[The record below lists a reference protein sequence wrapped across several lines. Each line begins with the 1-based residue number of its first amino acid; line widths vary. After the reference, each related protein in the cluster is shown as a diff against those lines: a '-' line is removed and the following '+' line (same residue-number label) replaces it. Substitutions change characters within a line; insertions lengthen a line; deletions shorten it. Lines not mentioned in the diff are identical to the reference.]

1 MALTKVTAAVLDGS
15 LGTDWQADIKTADFN
30 ATNGE
35 GYFVNTTSGSVT
47 ATLPVGTPGDEI
59 TFQDYSG
66 TFDVNS
72 INFTPNGSQKIQ
84 GVESDYSCST
94 KDATVR
100 LIYQDDTQGWNG
112 NNIVINPSTEDV
124 HFLVVAGGG
133 GGSGGYGGSP
143 QGSGGAGGLRT
154 SWGSL
159 SGGGNSAE
167 NTIAITIGTNYTV
180 TIGAGGS
187 GAVNSDGQIG
197 SPGGTSQFGTITTV
211 GGGGSRNWSSS
222 LPSGTGGSGGG
233 QAYPSNGGPG
243 AGTANQGFAG
253 GSVTV
258 NGPGAGGG
266 GAGSAGSWAAS
277 PTFGIGGNGINIDIT
292 GSTVSY
298 AGGGGRTLGTPPG
311 GGGLASNGYSAGGNG
326 TANTGGGGGGGANSG
341 GNYTGGSG
349 GTGVVVLRYSSGMS
363 ITIPGGLT
371 ATTSVVGSDKVT
383 IFTAGTGN
391 IQFT

>member
-1 MALTKVTAAVLDGS
+1 MALTKVTADVLDVS
-15 LGTDWQADIKTADFN
+15 LGADWQADIKTADFN

-47 ATLPVGTPGDEI
+47 VTLPAGTQGDEI

-66 TFDVNS
+66 TFDASS

-94 KDATVR
+94 KDTTVR

-112 NNIVINPSTEDV
+112 NNLLPAQENI

-133 GGSGGYGGSP
+133 GGSSGYGGSP
-143 QGSGGAGGLRT
+143 QAGGGAGGLRT

-167 NTIAITIGTNYTV
+167 NPIALATGTNYTV
-180 TIGAGGS
+180 TIGAGGGGAANNS
-187 GAVNSDGQIG
+187 GYMAGT
-197 SPGGTSQFGTITTV
+197 GGTSQFGTITTA
-211 GGGGSRNWSSS
+211 GGGAARNWSTSAA
-222 LPSGTGGSGGG
+222 SGSGGSGAG
-233 QAYPSNGGPG
+233 QAYSTNGGPG
-243 AGTANQGFAG
+243 SGTANQGFG
-253 GSVTV
+253 GGAVTV
-258 NGPGAGGG
+258 AGPGAGGG
-266 GAGSAGSWAAS
+266 GAGSAGSWS
-277 PTFGIGGNGINIDIT
+277 SGSLGIGGNGINIDIT

-311 GGGLASNGYSAGGNG
+311 GGGQSAASPGAGGNG
-326 TANTGGGGGGGANSG
+326 TANTGGGGGGGNGTGASYIG
-341 GNYTGGSG
+341 GQG
-349 GTGVVVLRYSSGMS
+349 GTGVVILRYPSSRS

-371 ATTSVVGSDKVT
+371 STTSVVGSDKVT